1 MESFLNDF
9 VKLECKLQ
17 QHTQWVPIP
26 FRLHNKL
33 AMEIILSTAFGR
45 AVDVQGGKGGK
56 LYEAALEVIAGF
68 SSGQDNQMPLTKLF
82 QFLTCENK
90 D

>member
-1 MESFLNDF
+1 MY
-9 VKLECKLQ
+9 KLQ
-17 QHTQWVPIP
+17 QHTQRIP
-26 FRLHNKL
+26 FPLRLHNKL

-68 SSGQDNQMPLTKLF
+68 SSGQDNRMSLTKVL
-82 QFLTCENK
+82 QFLTCENQA
-90 D
+90 